1 MYTFG
6 VSESIR
12 ILAGVLAE
20 LQAAARAHGDRE
32 CCGLLA
38 ARDGAITTLL
48 PAANALASAT
58 AYEIAPRELFDLFRR
73 IRAERLE
80 FAGIYHSHLS
90 ADNVP
95 SPRDVE
101 RAFYPDAAY
110 LIVSAR
116 ADTLKAIRAFS
127 IRAGRVA
134 ELQIIAV

>member
-1 MYTFG
+1 VYTFG

-73 IRAERLE
+73 IRAEQLE
-80 FAGIYHSHLS
+80 FAGIYHSHPS
-90 ADNVP
+90 SDNVP
-95 SPRDVE
+95 SQRDIE
-101 RAFYPDAAY
+101 RAYYPDAAY
-110 LIVSAR
+110 FILSPR
-116 ADTLKAIRAFS
+116 ADSLAAVRAFS

-134 ELQIIAV
+134 EFQIVAV